1 MAAEQRFNAAINDLL
16 KFKPSEHIN
25 GFAFPETAVISDQ
38 QANVIDHFQWG
49 LIPHWARDESV
60 RKFTLNARIETLKEK
75 PSFRDAV
82 NQRCMI
88 LADGFY
94 EWKWLDNK
102 GKRKQRYLITV
113 PGDELFA
120 FAGIWSEWT
129 NPQNGQKVKGYS
141 IVTTE
146 AQGIMREIHNSKL
159 RMPVI
164 LSRENER
171 QWLQNAPIDD
181 FRISTVSL
189 NATAV

>member
-25 GFAFPETAVISDQ
+25 GFAFPETAVISNQ
-38 QANVIDHFQWG
+38 QPDVIDHFQWG

-60 RKFTLNARIETLKEK
+60 RKFTLNARIETLTEK

-94 EWKWLDNK
+94 EWKWLDAK
-102 GKRKQRYLITV
+102 GKKKQRYLITL
-113 PGDELFA
+113 PDDELFA

-129 NPQNGQKVKGYS
+129 NPQSGQKVKGYS

-146 AQGIMREIHNSKL
+146 AQGMMREIHNSKL

-164 LSRENER
+164 LSPGNER
-171 QWLQNAPIDD
+171 HWLQNAPIDD

-189 NATAV
+189 KAVAV